1 MLESPRIQGVIETCL
16 YVADLGCA
24 IDFYERILALRRLVA
39 DDRMAVFSVA
49 DRQLLLLFRTGA
61 TPTPILTS
69 GGIIPQATATAL
81 DCPDARG
88 QEFDQVSIGVTK
100 IEAPAA
106 TGPFDAALDRDARF
120 LEPGFPGGQVSTVD
134 GEAKI
139 AVSPGTP
146 VRRP

>member
-69 GGIIPQATATAL
+69 GGIIPAGHGDSPVHLGLAIDRRDLAAWEARL
-81 DCPDARG
+81 EESGVAIESRVEWPRGGRSLYFRDPDRNLV
-88 QEFDQVSIGVTK
+88 ELLTPGVWA
-100 IEAPAA
+100 IY
-106 TGPFDAALDRDARF
+106 
-120 LEPGFPGGQVSTVD
+120 
-134 GEAKI
+134 
-139 AVSPGTP
+139 
-146 VRRP
+146 